1 MQMAIREQF
10 SPYGLCRILLKE
22 KLKQAHSRANH
33 SDMLKNPNL
42 IADSLLALNVSTCL
56 YNDDRDGPIS
66 DLIRQCVGE
75 EYEVRL
81 KQLATTAGMEFCDE
95 NDLRRE
101 GYDKTPDLKLAVPFM
116 FRGEVVNWIESK
128 ASFGDM
134 ESHQQYLQNQLI
146 SYGNR

>member
-1 MQMAIREQF
+1 
-10 SPYGLCRILLKE
+10 
-22 KLKQAHSRANH
+22 
-33 SDMLKNPNL
+33 MLKNPNL
-42 IADSLLALNVSTCL
+42 IADNLLALNVSTCL

-66 DLIRQCVGE
+66 DLIRQCIGE

-81 KQLATTAGMEFCDE
+81 KQLATAAGMEYCDE

-101 GYDKTPDLKLAVPFM
+101 GYDKTPDLKMAVPFM
-116 FRGEVVNWIESK
+116 YRGEVVNWIESK

-146 SYGNR
+146 SYGNRFVLLFLVFFAGL